1 MLSEEYIEDGKFN
14 EAETIAKLIN
24 KALHSKG
31 WTEDFIKREVT
42 AGEIKII
49 EGVPRR
55 KKNGRA
61 DIVLRLQPVAKKQL
75 VNACVVEA
83 KAESFSPTLGF
94 NQARKYAKRL
104 HVPFAYSTNGH
115 RYIEYDR
122 INDSISELKPLSEFP
137 AQDNIRTRYEQWVG
151 FKLDEPVAQALLT
164 PYTGGDSAVRYY
176 QDAAIRAVLEKIA
189 RSEKENQPKR
199 ALLSLATGAGK
210 TRIAVHL
217 LKRIADTGQRVK
229 ALFVCDRDELRA
241 QASTAFKNIFGA
253 NAAVVDSRNTQKNA
267 QILIATYQTLGIAKD
282 DDNASFLINNYPE
295 NYFSHI
301 IIDECHRSA
310 WGKWSI
316 VLTRNSDAVQI
327 GLTATPRQIEVSQR
341 TKEVLADERVTANNI
356 EYFGEPVYEYDMLQG
371 VEDGYLAA
379 CEIREGR
386 VNIDF
391 KKLTVEDILARN
403 TVDYD
408 TGLAVNEE
416 QIRSIFKKG
425 RIHTRLM
432 LPNFEK
438 RRCIDLFKYLLETGG
453 SEQKTIIFCNSDRHA
468 DLIATTMEKI
478 YAKWCQK
485 NNQKRV
491 ESYAFKCT
499 DKGGGQELIPDFRGS
514 SRTHFIATTVDL
526 LTTGVDV
533 PVVRNIV
540 FFNHINSPI
549 SFYQMVGRGTRLSE
563 NKLMFRVYDYTDA
576 TRLFGEGVYDYT
588 DATRLFGEEFL
599 TKLRTPNQSISRGTG
614 DSALVI
620 EIEDTDDWVEEADGK
635 RFMRSQVD
643 GEDTRIYVE
652 EYKEQIAANLVKIIP
667 TVEEF
672 RVSWVNPTKRQELL
686 KQLVSAGVSPREFA
700 TVEQLGDYDLYDV
713 LADIAYGLAPKTK
726 SDRAEAFSY
735 KQADW
740 LNKMPE
746 ATAKTVEAL
755 VNQFVS
761 GGTEALENPLIF
773 ETPKVNRD
781 MLKVLGKPGDVL
793 REIKERIFAAS

>member
-1 MLSEEYIEDGKFN
+1 LFSEESTEDGKLN
-14 EAETIAKLIN
+14 EAETIATLIYP
-24 KALHSKG
+24 ALHKKG
-31 WTEDFIKREVT
+31 WTKDVIKREVP
-42 AGEIKII
+42 ADAIRII
-49 EGVPRR
+49 NGVPQQQ
-55 KKNGRA
+55 KKGRA
-61 DIVLRLQPVAKKQL
+61 DIVLRLQPTPKKQL
-75 VNACVVEA
+75 VSASVIEA
-83 KAESFSPTLGF
+83 KAEKFSPMLGLE
-94 NQARKYAKRL
+94 QAKKYALRL
-104 HVPFAYSTNGH
+104 HVPFVYSTNGH
-115 RYIEYDR
+115 RFVEYDR
-122 INDSISELKPLSEFP
+122 ITGIISETKQLSEFP
-137 AQDNIRTRYEQWVG
+137 DVQNLRDRYEQWLG
-151 FKLDEPVAQALLT
+151 FKLDEPVAEALLT

-189 RSEKENQPKR
+189 RSEKQNQPKR

-253 NAAVVDSRNTQKNA
+253 NAAVVDSRNPQKNA
-267 QILIATYQTLGIAKD
+267 QILIATYQTLGVAKD

-316 VLTRNSDAVQI
+316 VLTRNQNAVQI
-327 GLTATPRQIEVSQR
+327 GLTATPRQIEVAQK
-341 TKEVLADERVTANNI
+341 TKEVLADEQITANNI

-386 VNIDF
+386 VKIDF
-391 KKLTVEDILARN
+391 EKLTVENVLATN
-403 TVDYD
+403 PVDSD
-408 TGLAVNEE
+408 TGLPVNEE
-416 QIRSIFKKG
+416 QIRKLFQKG
-425 RIHTRLM
+425 RIQTRLM
-432 LPNFEK
+432 LPDFEQ
-438 RRCIDLFKYLLETGG
+438 RRCEDLFTYLLETGG
-453 SEQKTIIFCNSDRHA
+453 VEQKTIIFCNSDRHA
-468 DLIATTMEKI
+468 DLITEKMNNL
-478 YAKWCQK
+478 YVKWCET

-540 FFNHINSPI
+540 FFNQINSPI

-576 TRLFGEGVYDYT
+576 TRLFGE
-588 DATRLFGEEFL
+588 EFL
-599 TKLRTPNQSISRGTG
+599 TKLRTPNQSSSSTG
-614 DSALVI
+614 VSALVV
-620 EIEDTDDWVEEADGK
+620 EIEDTDDWVEETDGR
-635 RFMRSQVD
+635 RFMRSQLD
-643 GEDTRIYVE
+643 GEDRRISVE

-667 TVEEF
+667 TLEEF

-700 TVEQLGDYDLYDV
+700 TVEQLGDYDLYDI

-735 KQADW
+735 KHADW

-773 ETPKVNRD
+773 ETPKVNRGA
-781 MLKVLGKPGDVL
+781 LKVLGKPGDVL

>member
-1 MLSEEYIEDGKFN
+1 MFGEEYTEDGKLN
-14 EAETIAKLIN
+14 EAETIATLIN
-24 KALHSKG
+24 PALHKKG
-31 WTEDFIKREVT
+31 WTEDVIKREVP
-42 AGEIKII
+42 AGAIRII
-49 EGVPRR
+49 DGVPKQKR
-55 KKNGRA
+55 KGRA
-61 DIVLRLQPVAKKQL
+61 DIVLRLQPSPKKQL
-75 VNACVVEA
+75 ISASVIEA
-83 KAESFSPTLGF
+83 KAEKFSPTLGLE
-94 NQARKYAKRL
+94 QAKKYARRL
-104 HVPFAYSTNGH
+104 HVPFVYSTNGH
-115 RYIEYDR
+115 RFVEYDR
-122 INDSISELKPLSEFP
+122 ITGMISETKQLSEFP
-137 AQDNIRTRYEQWVG
+137 DVQNLRDRYEQWLG
-151 FKLDEPVAQALLT
+151 FKLDEPVAEALLT
-164 PYTGGDSAVRYY
+164 PYTGGESAVRYY

-189 RSEKENQPKR
+189 RCEKQNQPKR

-253 NAAVVDSRNTQKNA
+253 NAAVVDSRNSQKNA
-267 QILIATYQTLGIAKD
+267 QILIATYQTLGVSKD

-301 IIDECHRSA
+301 VIDECHRSA
-310 WGKWSI
+310 WGKWSN
-316 VLTRNSDAVQI
+316 VLTRNPNAVQI
-327 GLTATPRQIEVSQR
+327 GLTATPRQVEVTQE
-341 TKEVLADERVTANNI
+341 TEEVLADKQITANNI

-386 VNIDF
+386 IKIDF
-391 KKLTVEDILARN
+391 KKLAVEDIMARN
-403 TVDYD
+403 PVDYD
-408 TGLAVNEE
+408 TGLPVTEE
-416 QIRSIFKKG
+416 QIRNIFKKG
-425 RIHTRLM
+425 RIQTRLM
-432 LPNFEK
+432 LPDFEQ
-438 RRCIDLFKYLLETGG
+438 RRCEDFFKYLLETGG
-453 SEQKTIIFCNSDRHA
+453 AEQKTIIFCNSDRHA
-468 DLIATTMEKI
+468 DLIAITMERI
-478 YAKWCQK
+478 YVKWCER
-485 NNQKRV
+485 NNHKRV

-540 FFNHINSPI
+540 FFNQINSPI

-576 TRLFGEGVYDYT
+576 TRLFGE
-588 DATRLFGEEFL
+588 EFL
-599 TKLRTPNQSISRGTG
+599 TKLRTPNQSSSRVTG
-614 DSALVI
+614 NSALVV
-620 EIEDTDDWVEEADGK
+620 ELEDSDDWVEETNGE

-643 GEDTRIYVE
+643 GEDTRISVE

-672 RVSWVNPTKRQELL
+672 RVCWVNPTKRQELL
-686 KQLVSAGVSPREFA
+686 TQLVNTGVSPREFA

-713 LADIAYGLAPKTK
+713 LADIGYGLAPKTK
-726 SDRAEAFSY
+726 IVRAEAFSY
-735 KQADW
+735 KHADW
-740 LNKMPE
+740 LNQMQEP
-746 ATAKTVEAL
+746 TAKTIEAL

-773 ETPKVNRD
+773 QTPGVSRD
-781 MLKVLGKPGDVL
+781 ALKVLGKPGDAL

>member
-1 MLSEEYIEDGKFN
+1 MLGEEYTEDGKN

-24 KALHSKG
+24 PGLYSKG

-49 EGVPRR
+49 EGVPRQ

-61 DIVLRLQPVAKKQL
+61 DIVLRLQPVPNKQL

-83 KAESFSPTLGF
+83 KAERFSPTLGF

-137 AQDNIRTRYEQWVG
+137 NPDNIRTCYEQWVG

-267 QILIATYQTLGIAKD
+267 QILIATYQTLGVAKD

-301 IIDECHRSA
+301 VIDECHRSA
-310 WGKWSI
+310 WGKWSN
-316 VLTRNSDAVQI
+316 VLTRNPNAVQI
-327 GLTATPRQIEVSQR
+327 GLTATPRQIEVTQE
-341 TKEVLADERVTANNI
+341 TEEVLADKQITANNI

-386 VNIDF
+386 VKIDF
-391 KKLTVEDILARN
+391 NKLAVEDIMARN
-403 TVDYD
+403 PVDYD
-408 TGLAVNEE
+408 TGLPVTEE
-416 QIRSIFKKG
+416 QIRKIFKKG

-438 RRCIDLFKYLLETGG
+438 RRCIDLFRYLLETGG
-453 SEQKTIIFCNSDRHA
+453 AEQKTIIFCNSDRHA
-468 DLIATTMEKI
+468 DLIEETMEKI
-478 YAKWCQK
+478 YTKWCQK
-485 NNQKRV
+485 NNQQRV

-540 FFNHINSPI
+540 FFNQINSPI

-576 TRLFGEGVYDYT
+576 TRLFGE
-588 DATRLFGEEFL
+588 EFL
-599 TKLRTPNQSISRGTG
+599 TKLRTPAQNSSRGTG
-614 DSALVI
+614 VSALVV
-620 EIEDTDDWVEEADGK
+620 EINDTDDWVEETDGR
-635 RFMRSQVD
+635 RFMRSQLD
-643 GEDTRIYVE
+643 GEDTRVSVE

-667 TVEEF
+667 TLEEF

-686 KQLVSAGVSPREFA
+686 KQLVNTGVSPKEFA

-726 SDRAEAFSY
+726 IVRAEAFRY
-735 KQADW
+735 KHADW

-761 GGTEALENPLIF
+761 GGTEALENPDIF
-773 ETPKVNRD
+773 KMSSQVKRKSLEI
-781 MLKVLGKPGDVL
+781 LGKPRDVL

>member
-1 MLSEEYIEDGKFN
+1 MFSEEYTKDGKLN
-14 EAETIAKLIN
+14 EAETIATLIN
-24 KALHSKG
+24 PALHKKG
-31 WTEDFIKREVT
+31 WTEDVIKREVP
-42 AGEIKII
+42 AGAIRII
-49 EGVPRR
+49 NGVPRQQR
-55 KKNGRA
+55 KGRA
-61 DIVLRLQPVAKKQL
+61 DIVLRLQPTPQKQL
-75 VNACVVEA
+75 VSASVIEA
-83 KAESFSPTLGF
+83 KAEKFSPMLGLE
-94 NQARKYAKRL
+94 QAKKYARRL
-104 HVPFAYSTNGH
+104 HVPFVYSTNGH
-115 RYIEYDR
+115 RFVEYDR
-122 INDSISELKPLSEFP
+122 ITEIISETKQLSEFP
-137 AQDNIRTRYEQWVG
+137 DVQNLRVRYEQWLG
-151 FKLDEPVAQALLT
+151 FKLDEPVAEALLT

-189 RSEKENQPKR
+189 RSQKENQPKR

-253 NAAVVDSRNTQKNA
+253 NAAVVDSRNPQNNA
-267 QILIATYQTLGIAKD
+267 QILIATYQTLGVAKD

-316 VLTRNSDAVQI
+316 VLTRNPNAVQI
-327 GLTATPRQIEVSQR
+327 GLTATPRQIEVAQK
-341 TKEVLADERVTANNI
+341 TKEVLADEQITANNI
-356 EYFGEPVYEYDMLQG
+356 KYFGEPVYEYDMLQG

-379 CEIREGR
+379 CEIQEGR
-386 VNIDF
+386 VKIDF
-391 KKLTVEDILARN
+391 DKLTVENVLARN
-403 TVDYD
+403 PVDYD
-408 TGLAVNEE
+408 TGLPVNEE
-416 QIRSIFKKG
+416 QIRKLFEKG
-425 RIHTRLM
+425 RIQTRLM
-432 LPNFEK
+432 LPDFEQ
-438 RRCIDLFKYLLETGG
+438 RRCEDLFTYLLETGG
-453 SEQKTIIFCNSDRHA
+453 VEQKTIIFCNSDRHA
-468 DLIATTMEKI
+468 DFIATTMERI
-478 YAKWCQK
+478 YVKWCQ
-485 NNQKRV
+485 NNHHQRV

-540 FFNHINSPI
+540 FFNQINSPI

-576 TRLFGEGVYDYT
+576 TRLFGE
-588 DATRLFGEEFL
+588 EFL
-599 TKLRTPNQSISRGTG
+599 TKLRTPNQTSSRGMG
-614 DSALVI
+614 VSALVV
-620 EIEDTDDWVEEADGK
+620 EIQDTDDWVEETDGR

-643 GEDTRIYVE
+643 GEDTRISLE

-667 TVEEF
+667 TLEEF

-700 TVEQLGDYDLYDV
+700 TVEQLGAYDLYDI
-713 LADIAYGLAPKTK
+713 LADIAFGLAPKTK

-735 KQADW
+735 KHADW

-773 ETPKVNRD
+773 QTLGVNRGA
-781 MLKVLGKPGDVL
+781 LKVLGKPGDVL

>member
-1 MLSEEYIEDGKFN
+1 MFSEESTEDGKLN
-14 EAETIAKLIN
+14 EAETIATLIYP
-24 KALHSKG
+24 ALDKKG
-31 WTEDFIKREVT
+31 WTMDVIKREVL
-42 AGEIKII
+42 AAAIRII
-49 EGVPRR
+49 NGVPQQQ
-55 KKNGRA
+55 KKGRA
-61 DIVLRLQPVAKKQL
+61 DIVLRLQPTPKKQL
-75 VNACVVEA
+75 VSASVIEA
-83 KAESFSPTLGF
+83 KAEKFSPMLGLE
-94 NQARKYAKRL
+94 QAKKYALRL
-104 HVPFAYSTNGH
+104 HVPFVYSTNGH
-115 RYIEYDR
+115 RFVEYDR
-122 INDSISELKPLSEFP
+122 ITGIISETKQLSEFP
-137 AQDNIRTRYEQWVG
+137 DVENLRDRYEQWLG
-151 FKLDEPVAQALLT
+151 FKLDEPVAEALLT
-164 PYTGGDSAVRYY
+164 PYTGGESAVRYY

-189 RSEKENQPKR
+189 RDEKQNKPKR

-241 QASTAFKNIFGA
+241 QASTAFKNIFGG
-253 NAAVVDSRNTQKNA
+253 NAAVVDSRNPQKNA
-267 QILIATYQTLGIAKD
+267 QILIATYQTLGVAKD

-316 VLTRNSDAVQI
+316 VLTRNQNAVQI
-327 GLTATPRQIEVSQR
+327 GLTATPRQIEVAQK
-341 TKEVLADERVTANNI
+341 TKEVLADEQITANNI

-386 VNIDF
+386 VKIDF
-391 KKLTVEDILARN
+391 DKLTVEDVLARN
-403 TVDYD
+403 PVDSD
-408 TGLAVNEE
+408 TGLPVNEE
-416 QIRSIFKKG
+416 QIRKLFQRG
-425 RIHTRLM
+425 RIQTRLM
-432 LPNFEK
+432 LPDFEQ
-438 RRCIDLFKYLLETGG
+438 RRCEDLFTYLLETGG
-453 SEQKTIIFCNSDRHA
+453 AEQKTIIFCNSDRHA
-468 DLIATTMEKI
+468 DLITEKMNNL
-478 YAKWCQK
+478 YVKWCQE

-576 TRLFGEGVYDYT
+576 TRLFGE
-588 DATRLFGEEFL
+588 EFL
-599 TKLRTPNQSISRGTG
+599 TKLRTPNQISSSTG
-614 DSALVI
+614 VSALVV
-620 EIEDTDDWVEEADGK
+620 EIEDTDDWVEETDGR
-635 RFMRSQVD
+635 RFMRSQLD
-643 GEDTRIYVE
+643 GEDTRISVE

-667 TVEEF
+667 TLEEF

-700 TVEQLGDYDLYDV
+700 TVEQLGDYDLYDI

-735 KQADW
+735 KHADW

-773 ETPKVNRD
+773 ETPKVNRGT
-781 MLKVLGKPGDVL
+781 LKVLGKPGDVL